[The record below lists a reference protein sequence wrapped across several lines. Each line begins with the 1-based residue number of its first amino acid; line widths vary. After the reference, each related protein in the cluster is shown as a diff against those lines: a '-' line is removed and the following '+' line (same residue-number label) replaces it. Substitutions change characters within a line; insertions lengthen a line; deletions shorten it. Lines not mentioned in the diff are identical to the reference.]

1 MRRLFK
7 SQDGGPAFP
16 GHSHESYI
24 DEEGSRRY
32 FEFPTYTEGMS
43 VRDYFAAA
51 ALAGVTAAD
60 TNDEKTVKDCAHLA
74 YYIADAMLAER
85 DKDES
90 GPE

>member
-1 MRRLFK
+1 MSKR
-7 SQDGGPAFP
+7 DGGPVYPQDRAQP
-16 GHSHESYI
+16 ETVHYSGL
-24 DEEGSRRY
+24 
-32 FEFPTYTEGMS
+32 S